1 MTHIDFVILNS
12 HVTVIYLRFIKS
24 TSFFFFFFTFCV
36 VKQKKLKYLYFSL
49 LFILVY
55 KMCLFKTRKLLVK

>member
-24 TSFFFFFFTFCV
+24 TIFFTFF
-36 VKQKKLKYLYFSL
+36 YFFCGKTEKIKISV
-49 LFILVY
+49 FFPAVY
-55 KMCLFKTRKLLVK
+55 PCI

>member
-24 TSFFFFFFTFCV
+24 TIFFNFFTFFV

-55 KMCLFKTRKLLVK
+55 KMYLFKTRKLLVK